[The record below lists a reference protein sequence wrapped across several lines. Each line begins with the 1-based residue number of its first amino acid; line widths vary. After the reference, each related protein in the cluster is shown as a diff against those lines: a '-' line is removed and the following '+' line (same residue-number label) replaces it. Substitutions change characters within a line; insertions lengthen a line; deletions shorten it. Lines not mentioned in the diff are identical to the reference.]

1 MKKNGIR
8 NLSVLSEGDIKKVY
22 LEFGEHHFLEV
33 SEEENGKVQFS
44 IGYTHHGFTANASNG
59 LPTELENFIE
69 SIREKFPKNRID

>member
-33 SEEENGKVQFS
+33 SEEENGEVQLS
-44 IGYTHHGFTANASNG
+44 IGYTHHGFTANAMG
-59 LPTELENFIE
+59 LPSNLEKIIEDVRKNFPE
-69 SIREKFPKNRID
+69 TAID